1 MFLRHLG
8 LSDFNLWE
16 ILLNYFVHHFSPFVF
31 LEFVLFKS
39 WPRDPSAP
47 FRKKSF
53 IPFLYTVFGCLVS
66 TKILLG
72 SGACGFFSTGPA
84 STVMCGL
91 LGSSCR
97 VLHWVGCPGFPGVSR
112 HSQWVPA
119 LGAGVPDNVK
129 TGHSIC
135 DHGLGRL
142 WNPHLRHTEQG
153 VGSGSG

>member
-53 IPFLYTVFGCLVS
+53 IPFLYTAFGCLVS

-72 SGACGFFSTGPA
+72 SGACGFSP
-84 STVMCGL
+84 L
-91 LGSSCR
+91 D
-97 VLHWVGCPGFPGVSR
+97 LHWGWCVDCLDLPAGFSAEWPP
-112 HSQWVPA
+112 WVPWSVPPLTVGPCTWSWCPRQCEDRPQYLWPWTWPA
-119 LGAGVPDNVK
+119 LEPPPPSHRAG
-129 TGHSIC
+129 
-135 DHGLGRL
+135 GRE
-142 WNPHLRHTEQG
+142 W
-153 VGSGSG
+153 SS